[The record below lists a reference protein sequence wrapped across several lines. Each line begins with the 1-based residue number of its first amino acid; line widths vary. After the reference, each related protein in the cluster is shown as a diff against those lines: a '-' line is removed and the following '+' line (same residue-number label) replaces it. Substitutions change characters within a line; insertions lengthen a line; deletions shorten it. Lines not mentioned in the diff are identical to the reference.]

1 MNYSTTTSQEIS
13 RPEEFSAE
21 PVRPE
26 KSHGWNASDI
36 RRNTIWVPYL
46 SNFNAHHFKISMGF
60 MNHIADSRNLTLET
74 VEAWKPP
81 SLPRRP
87 RTKHR
92 CVQILFECLMLF
104 DCLMV
109 LWKMMAL
116 LLINWSWWCYDW
128 LILDVEWYFI
138 NYQTHMWDSTS
149 NIEYVGTTQSAFSSG
164 VRATWRSTP
173 WNFSLDI
180 TPLNAN
186 VFFCG

>member
-109 LWKMMAL
+109 LWKNDGAIVDK
-116 LLINWSWWCYDW
+116 LILMVLW
-128 LILDVEWYFI
+128 LIDIGCRVVFHKL
-138 NYQTHMWDSTS
+138 S
-149 NIEYVGTTQSAFSSG
+149 NTYVRF
-164 VRATWRSTP
+164 
-173 WNFSLDI
+173 D
-180 TPLNAN
+180 
-186 VFFCG
+186 